1 MKDKHELETITE
13 IHTEET
19 TPVSHADGEEVK
31 KQQRLGI
38 RPPYSGLDR
47 LFLMIVNMKNN
58 YNKLCILYAR

>member
-1 MKDKHELETITE
+1 MKDKHESETITE

-31 KQQRLGI
+31 KQQQRLGI

-47 LFLMIVNMKNN
+47 LFLMIVNMKN
-58 YNKLCILYAR
+58 KLCILYAR